1 MIKRSIKSSGL
12 AAPMAMSRQGS
23 GFTIVEI
30 LVCLAIVCL
39 LATIAIP
46 NFLRAHTAADVA
58 AARVDLQKLKTGL
71 EAYKSDRGAYP
82 WQQSSTA
89 CRKLFFSGPSIP
101 TLDRLSTPIM
111 YLEANCNFVNRFN
124 AIAQYEGPE
133 FETTR
138 SLSSEILRDYRYN
151 ARNQQDTS
159 TWGQVGPQDVDP
171 IWYFLE
177 ASGPDQHFHWTWN
190 ALNRAPDDNSTS
202 RAILLQTVYDP
213 TNGTVSRGSI
223 WVQGGNPQGY
233 GTSMAWAINQQ
244 SSSHVGEWRK
254 Y

>member
-1 MIKRSIKSSGL
+1 MTKRSIKSSGM

-58 AARVDLQKLKTGL
+58 AARYDLKQLKTGVD
-71 EAYKSDRGAYP
+71 AYKSDIGDYP
-82 WQQSSTA
+82 WQNPDAAARRTQAGS
-89 CRKLFFSGPSIP
+89 LY
-101 TLDRLSTPIM
+101 TLERLTTPIA
-111 YLEANCNFVNRFN
+111 YVDGSANFVDPFSPQGWYYGQTLENISAR
-124 AIAQYEGPE
+124 AGDI
-133 FETTR
+133 TV
-138 SLSSEILRDYRYN
+138 RDYRYN
-151 ARNQQDTS
+151 ARSASGASVWNKI
-159 TWGQVGPQDVDP
+159 QVGEPS
-171 IWYFLE
+171 WFFLE
-177 ASGPDQHFHWTWN
+177 SSGPDQYFNLTAI
-190 ALNRAPDDNSTS
+190 ALDGVEDNETS
-202 RAILLQTVYDP
+202 RGFLLKTIYDP